1 MKKAIEQLRFELGK
15 IIVTTAVL
23 EHIERHRIDP
33 KTFLTRHGRGD
44 WGDIPPEDVAENEFA
59 VSRRL
64 RLFSSYLIGGER
76 VWVITEASREVTTL
90 LFPSE
95 Y

>member
-1 MKKAIEQLRFELGK
+1 MKKATEHLRFELGK
-15 IIVTTAVL
+15 IVVTTAVF
-23 EHIERHRIDP
+23 EHMERHGIDSAE
-33 KTFLTRHGRGD
+33 FLIRHGHGD

-59 VSRRL
+59 VACRL

-76 VWVITEASREVTTL
+76 VWVIAEASREVTTL

>member
-1 MKKAIEQLRFELGK
+1 MKKAIKQLRFELGK
-15 IIVTTAVL
+15 IVVTTAVH
-23 EHIERHRIDP
+23 EHMERHGINP
-33 KTFLTRHGRGD
+33 TEYLARHGHGD

-59 VSRRL
+59 VTRRL